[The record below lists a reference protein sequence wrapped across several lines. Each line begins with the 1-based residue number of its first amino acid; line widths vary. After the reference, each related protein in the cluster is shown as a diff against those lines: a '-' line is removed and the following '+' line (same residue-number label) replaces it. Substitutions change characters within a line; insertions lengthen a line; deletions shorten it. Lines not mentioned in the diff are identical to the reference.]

1 MSAKP
6 APRSPVA
13 SVVRDLMAAAPLPA
27 LTQLILT
34 ALNAARPGLST
45 VITAGF
51 VNGLVLGRGV
61 LPWAVAFG
69 GVALMEMLT
78 NVFSGPAR
86 EWHQAVITLRVQQR
100 VLACAGGVPLARHFD
115 PDFHDRLAQASKNLS
130 ERLARWIE
138 SALSLIHST
147 LATAGLLGAIFA
159 LGGGIWL
166 AGVLVVSSLAGL
178 LTHGPLARIERERS
192 RLLAKPQRLAATWA
206 DLLSRRESAGEVR
219 LFGLGDW
226 LRARWAAAYRTCG
239 EVDVRAARGQ
249 LLWNGAGAA
258 VTVGA
263 YGALLVLA
271 ARAAA
276 RMDPAQAAGA
286 FAGFLMTGE
295 LMQAFLRQML
305 NDAGSMY
312 QHAGVIG
319 DLAALFAEPEET
331 ERLPPNEG
339 AERPVSVAAQSVVFR
354 YPGAAADTLKGVS
367 LRIAPG
373 EVVALVGAN
382 GAGKSTLAAL
392 LLGLYRPGG
401 GSILV
406 DSADLA
412 ERSRGSAVFQQFI
425 RFALPV
431 RDNVGFSNLVRL
443 RDDAALQGALQQAG
457 SDLKGELDAW
467 LGAEFGGRDLSG
479 GEWLRVAIA
488 RGLLARSGLIVMD
501 EPTAAIDPVAEVEL
515 VKRLLALGAGRTAIV
530 VSHRLGIAR
539 VANRILVMEDGRIAE
554 VGTHAELLASNGI
567 YADMWRAQ
575 ASWYV
580 DALPHR

>member
-6 APRSPVA
+6 APRSQLA
-13 SVVRDLMAAAPLPA
+13 GVVRDLIVAAPLPA
-27 LTQLILT
+27 LTQLLLT

-51 VNGLVLGRGV
+51 VNGLVQGSGV
-61 LPWAVAFG
+61 LPWAVAYG
-69 GVALMEMLT
+69 AVALVEMLT

-86 EWHQAVITLRVQQR
+86 EWHQAMITLRVQQR

-130 ERLARWIE
+130 ERLARWIQ

-159 LGGGIWL
+159 LGGGAWL
-166 AGVLVVSSLAGL
+166 AGLLVVSSLAGL

-192 RLLAKPQRLAATWA
+192 RALAKPQRLASAWA
-206 DLLSRRESAGEVR
+206 DLLLKRDSAGEVR

-226 LRARWAAAYRTCG
+226 LRTRWAAAYRTCG
-239 EVDVRAARGQ
+239 EVDVRAAGRQ
-249 LLWNGAGAA
+249 LRWNGAGAA
-258 VTVGA
+258 VTVA
-263 YGALLVLA
+263 TYGALLVLA
-271 ARAAA
+271 ASAAA

-295 LMQAFLRQML
+295 LMQSFLHQML

-339 AERPVSVAAQSVVFR
+339 AERPVSVTAESVVFR

-367 LRIAPG
+367 LSIAPG

-382 GAGKSTLAAL
+382 GAGKSTLASL
-392 LLGLYRPGG
+392 LLGLHRPGG

-406 DSADLA
+406 DSAELS
-412 ERSRGSAVFQQFI
+412 EGSRGSAVFQHFI

-431 RDNVGFSNLVRL
+431 RDNVGLSNPVKL
-443 RDDAALQGALQQAG
+443 RDDAALQGVLQQAG

-488 RGLLARSGLIVMD
+488 RGLLARSGLIVLD

-515 VKRLLALGAGRTAIV
+515 VKRLLTLGAGRTAIV
-530 VSHRLGIAR
+530 VSHRMGIAR

-554 VGTHAELLASNGI
+554 TGTHAELLAMNGL
-567 YADMWRAQ
+567 YAEMWRAQ
-575 ASWYV
+575 SSWYV
-580 DALPHR
+580 DTLPRR

>member
-1 MSAKP
+1 MSANP
-6 APRSPVA
+6 APRFPVA
-13 SVVRDLMAAAPLPA
+13 SVVRDLMAAAPLSA
-27 LTQLILT
+27 LAQLILT

-51 VNGLVLGRGV
+51 VNGLVQGSGV

-69 GVALMEMLT
+69 GVALVEMLT
-78 NVFSGPAR
+78 NVFSGPTR
-86 EWHQAVITLRVQQR
+86 EWHQAMITLRMQQR
-100 VLACAGGVPLARHFD
+100 VLVRAGGVPLARHSD

-130 ERLARWIE
+130 ERLGRWSE

-147 LATAGLLGAIFA
+147 LATVGLLGAIFA
-159 LGGGIWL
+159 LGGGAWL
-166 AGVLVVSSLAGL
+166 AGLLVVSSLAGM

-206 DLLSRRESAGEVR
+206 DLLSRRDSAGEVR

-226 LRARWAAAYRTCG
+226 IRARWAAAYRTCG
-239 EVDVRAARGQ
+239 EVDVRAAGGQ
-249 LLWNGAGAA
+249 LRWTGAGAV

-263 YGALLVLA
+263 YSALLVLA

-276 RMDPAQAAGA
+276 HMDPAQAAGA

-295 LMQAFLRQML
+295 LMQAFLRQLL
-305 NDAGSMY
+305 NDAGRMY
-312 QHAGVIG
+312 QHAGVIA

-331 ERLPPNEG
+331 ERLPPDAG
-339 AERPVSVAAQSVVFR
+339 AERPVSVTAQSVVFR
-354 YPGAAADTLKGVS
+354 YPGAAVDTLNGVS

-392 LLGLYRPGG
+392 LLGLYRPGS

-406 DSADLA
+406 DGADLS
-412 ERSRGSAVFQQFI
+412 ECSRGSAVFQQFI

-431 RDNVGFSNLVRL
+431 RDNVGFSNLVKL
-443 RDDAALQGALQQAG
+443 RDDAAIQGALQQAG

-488 RGLLARSGLIVMD
+488 RGLLARSGLIVLD

-554 VGTHAELLASNGI
+554 AGTHAELLAMDGI

-580 DALPHR
+580 DVLLHR